1 MNDAHQPQPEV
12 PQLRT
17 LLLTDLC
24 DSVALVERL
33 GDANAAEL
41 FKLHDS
47 LVLEL
52 QQRWRGRLIDRSDGL
67 LLLFERPI
75 DGLGFALDYSRGLH
89 ALGAQRKLELK
100 VRAGLHVGEVLTWR
114 NSDAAVQVGAKPL
127 EVEGLAKP
135 TAARL
140 MTLARPGQIL
150 LSAVAESLTHRAAR
164 ELGERG
170 ERLLWKSHG
179 RWRFKGV
186 PTPQEIYE
194 VGEIGNTPLRA
205 PKPTPKAWR
214 DIPLWRRPA
223 ALVAEAM
230 LTLTVVAALL
240 FFGRPE
246 PAIAFAERDWIVV
259 GDLRN
264 LTGNATLD
272 ASLDQAFRISLEQS
286 RYVNLLS
293 DLKVRDTLGR
303 MKRSPDSKIDRALAS
318 EIALRDGARAVI
330 LPTVAE
336 VGGRIRVTV
345 EVVDPATQA
354 TVYTETQTGRGLE
367 SVLASVDTVSGQLR
381 RQLGE
386 AIQSVDQASKPL
398 PQVTTSNLDALRAYA
413 LGIDA
418 TGNANWKQAEQ
429 NFRAALNL
437 DPQFALAYV
446 GIARVLMATSDRAA
460 AVPYFQKALAY
471 KARLPARDQL
481 YLDAYSA
488 ELSDSPAALGGWQQL
503 VHLYPDSF
511 AGHGNAFWHLFQANR
526 FADALP
532 HAVAADTAQ
541 DPYRSIAIDD
551 IGRIYL
557 VQGKL
562 EQAKAQ
568 FTQIALQD
576 KSGPGRRLANVLA
589 LQGNYAEAEARLRA
603 IPKSDYANDDMVP
616 RLDLIALKVDQGK
629 WDEVAVELDDA
640 LKASRA
646 GNDFTQAQFGFLQL
660 SIQALTQQ
668 SGKVLPRLRQWQ
680 HAQLQRQERA
690 LPGEPY
696 ASDRAALILAA
707 AYLAQRL
714 GDDALSARAL
724 QVVGPWVE
732 VSADPTLGKLLRIV
746 QAGQYRLR
754 GDYTQALALLAPR
767 EDDLLQAR
775 VALYHTLQAA
785 GEHRQALA
793 QADWIGAHRGLAYGE
808 ASVSQSLQTLNV
820 ADTRMADRWAAQA
833 LSDLDRA
840 PDARRRLDA
849 LFAAWPSAAMPAY
862 LRETVEATLPAS
874 KQKTT

>member
-1 MNDAHQPQPEV
+1 MNDAHAPQSEV

-24 DSVALVERL
+24 DSMALVERL
-33 GDANAAEL
+33 GDANAADL
-41 FKLHDS
+41 FKRHDA

-75 DGLGFALDYSRGLH
+75 DGLGFALDYSRGLRE
-89 ALGAQRKLELK
+89 LGAQRKLDLK

-186 PTPQEIYE
+186 PTAQEIYE
-194 VGEIGNTPLRA
+194 VGEIGHTPLRA
-205 PKPTPKAWR
+205 PKATPKAWR

-223 ALVAEAM
+223 ALLAEAM
-230 LTLTVVAALL
+230 LTLVVVVALL
-240 FFGRPE
+240 FFGRSE

-303 MKRSPDSKIDRALAS
+303 MQRSPDSKIDRALAS

-367 SVLASVDTVSGQLR
+367 SVLASVDGVSGQLR

-386 AIQSVDQASKPL
+386 AIQSVEQASKPL

-413 LGIDA
+413 LGLEA
-418 TGNANWKQAEQ
+418 TGSANWKQAEQ
-429 NFRAALNL
+429 NFRVAINL

-460 AVPYFQKALAY
+460 ALPYFQKALAY

-503 VHLYPDSF
+503 VRLYPDSF
-511 AGHGNAFWHLFQANR
+511 SGHGNAFWHLFQANR

-532 HAVAADTAQ
+532 HAIAADTAQ
-541 DPYRSIAIDD
+541 DPYRSVAIDD
-551 IGRIYL
+551 IGRVYL

-589 LQGNYAEAEARLRA
+589 LQGDYADAEARLRA
-603 IPKSDYANDDMVP
+603 IPKSGYADDDMVP
-616 RLDLIALKVDQGK
+616 RLDLVALMVDQGK
-629 WDEVAVELDDA
+629 WNEVATELDA
-640 LKASRA
+640 AIKASGPA
-646 GNDFTQAQFGFLQL
+646 NEFTQAQFGFVQL
-660 SIQALTQQ
+660 SVQALTEP
-668 SGKVLPRLRQWQ
+668 SGTVLPRLRQWQ
-680 HAQLQRQERA
+680 NAQLQRQARA

-696 ASDRAALILAA
+696 ASDRAGLILAA

-724 QVVGPWVE
+724 QVVGPWVDGAP
-732 VSADPTLGKLLRIV
+732 VPTLGKLARIV
-746 QAGQYRLR
+746 QAGQHRLR
-754 GDYTQALALLAPR
+754 GEHARALALLAPR
-767 EDDLLQAR
+767 DDDLLQTR
-775 VALYHTLQAA
+775 VALYHALQDA

-793 QADWIGAHRGLAYGE
+793 QADWIGQHRGLAYGE
-808 ASVSQSLQTLNV
+808 ASLSQSLQALNV

-840 PDARRRLDA
+840 ADARRRLDV
-849 LFAAWPSAAMPAY
+849 LLAAWPSAAMPAY

>member
-398 PQVTTSNLDALRAYA
+398 PQVTTSNLDALRSYA
-413 LGIDA
+413 LGMEATA
-418 TGNANWKQAEQ
+418 TGSWKQAEQ
-429 NFRAALNL
+429 NFRVAIEL
-437 DPQFALAYV
+437 DPQFALAYI
-446 GIARVLMATSDRAA
+446 GIARVLAATSDRAA
-460 AVPYFQKALAY
+460 AVPYLQKAQEYA
-471 KARLPARDQL
+471 ARLPARDRL
-481 YLDAYSA
+481 YLAAWAD
-488 ELSDSPAALGGWQQL
+488 ELKDSPAALGGWQQL

-629 WDEVAVELDDA
+629 WDEVAAELDDA

-646 GNDFTQAQFGFLQL
+646 ANDFTQAQFGFLQL

-680 HAQLQRQERA
+680 NAQLQRQERA

-714 GDDALSARAL
+714 GDDALSVRAL
-724 QVVGPWVE
+724 KVAGPWVE
-732 VSADPTLGKLLRIV
+732 VSADPALGKLLRIV

-754 GDYTQALALLAPR
+754 GDYAQALALLAPR

-775 VALYHTLQAA
+775 VALYHTLRAA

-833 LSDLDRA
+833 LSDLDRT

-874 KQKTT
+874 KQKMT

>member
-707 AYLAQRL
+707 VYLAQRL

-724 QVVGPWVE
+724 KVVGPWVE

-754 GDYTQALALLAPR
+754 GDYAQALALLAPR

-874 KQKTT
+874 KQNTT

>member
-1 MNDAHQPQPEV
+1 MNDAHQSQPEV

-24 DSVALVERL
+24 DSMALVERL

-75 DGLGFALDYSRGLH
+75 DGLGFALDYSRGLQ
-89 ALGAQRKLELK
+89 ALGTQRKLELK

-230 LTLTVVAALL
+230 LTLTVVAAAL

-246 PAIAFAERDWIVV
+246 PAIAFAERDWVVV

-303 MKRSPDSKIDRALAS
+303 MKRSPDSKVDRALAS

-386 AIQSVDQASKPL
+386 AIQSVEQASKPL
-398 PQVTTSNLDALRAYA
+398 PQVTTSNLDALRSYA
-413 LGIDA
+413 LGMEATA
-418 TGNANWKQAEQ
+418 TGSWKQAEQ
-429 NFRAALNL
+429 NFRVAIEL
-437 DPQFALAYV
+437 DPQFALAYIGV
-446 GIARVLMATSDRAA
+446 ARVLAATSDRAA
-460 AVPYFQKALAY
+460 AVPYLQKALEHAS
-471 KARLPARDQL
+471 RLPTRDRL
-481 YLDAYSA
+481 YLGAWAD
-488 ELSDSPAALGGWQQL
+488 ELKDSPAALGGWQQL

-589 LQGNYAEAEARLRA
+589 LQGNYTEAEARLRA

-640 LKASRA
+640 LKASGA
-646 GNDFTQAQFGFLQL
+646 ANDFTQAQFGFVQL

-668 SGKVLPRLRQWQ
+668 SGQVLPRLRQWQ
-680 HAQLQRQERA
+680 NAQLQRQERA

-696 ASDRAALILAA
+696 ASDRAALILAT

-724 QVVGPWVE
+724 KIAGPWVE

-754 GDYTQALALLAPR
+754 GDYAQALVLLAPR

-874 KQKTT
+874 KQKMT

>member
-1 MNDAHQPQPEV
+1 MNDAYPSQPEV

-24 DSVALVERL
+24 DSMALVERL

-41 FKLHDS
+41 FKLHDA

-89 ALGAQRKLELK
+89 ALGTQRKLELN

-140 MTLARPGQIL
+140 MTLARPGKIL

-186 PTPQEIYE
+186 PTVQEIYE

-223 ALVAEAM
+223 ALVAEAT
-230 LTLTVVAALL
+230 LTLGAVAALL

-246 PAIAFAERDWIVV
+246 PAIAFAERDWVVV

-264 LTGNATLD
+264 LTGNAMLD

-303 MKRSPDSKIDRALAS
+303 MKRSPDSKLDRAVAS

-345 EVVDPATQA
+345 ELVDPATQA
-354 TVYTETQTGRGLE
+354 TVHTESQTGRGLE

-381 RQLGE
+381 QQLGE
-386 AIQSVDQASKPL
+386 AIQSVEQASKPL
-398 PQVTTSNLDALRAYA
+398 PQVTTSNLDALRSYA
-413 LGIDA
+413 LGLEA
-418 TGNANWKQAEQ
+418 TGQGNWTQAEQ
-429 NFRAALNL
+429 HFRVAIEL

-446 GIARVLMATSDRAA
+446 GIARVLAATSDRAA
-460 AVPYFQKALAY
+460 AMPYLQKAQQYAS
-471 KARLPARDQL
+471 RLPARDRL
-481 YLDAYSA
+481 YLAAWAD
-488 ELSDSPAALGGWQQL
+488 ELQDSPAALAGWEQL
-503 VHLYPDSF
+503 LRLYPDSF
-511 AGHGNAFWHLFQANR
+511 AAHGNAFWHLFQANR

-532 HAVAADTAQ
+532 HAVAADTGQ
-541 DPYRSIAIDD
+541 DPYRSIATDD

-562 EQAKAQ
+562 QQAKTQ
-568 FTQIALQD
+568 FTRIALQD

-589 LQGNYAEAEARLRA
+589 LQGKYAEAEARLRA

-616 RLDLIALKVDQGK
+616 RLDLIALKLDQGK
-629 WDEVAVELDDA
+629 WDQVAAELGDA
-640 LKASRA
+640 IKASRSA
-646 GNDFTQAQFGFLQL
+646 NDFTQAQFGFVQL
-660 SIQALTQQ
+660 SVLALTLP

-680 HAQLQRQERA
+680 NVQLQMQQRV

-696 ASDRAALILAA
+696 AADRAALILAS

-714 GDDALSARAL
+714 GDDALSARTLKVA
-724 QVVGPWVE
+724 GPWAQT
-732 VSADPTLGKLLRIV
+732 SADPALGKLLRVV
-746 QAGQYRLR
+746 QAGQLRLR
-754 GDYTQALALLAPR
+754 GEYAQALALLAPR
-767 EDDLLQAR
+767 DDDLLQSR
-775 VALYHTLQAA
+775 VALYLTLQAA
-785 GEHRQALA
+785 GEHRQALV
-793 QADWIGAHRGLAYGE
+793 QADWIGEHRGLAYGE
-808 ASVSQSLQTLNV
+808 ASVSQSLQALNV
-820 ADTRMADRWAAQA
+820 ADTRMASRWAAQT
-833 LSDLDRA
+833 LSQMDRV
-840 PDARRRLDA
+840 PDAQRRIEA

-862 LRETVEATLPAS
+862 LRERVEATLPAS
-874 KQKTT
+874 KAKMT

>member
-1 MNDAHQPQPEV
+1 MNDVHKPQPDA

-24 DSVALVERL
+24 DSMALVERL

-75 DGLGFALDYSRGLH
+75 DGLGFALDYSRGLRE
-89 ALGAQRKLELK
+89 LGAQRKLELK

-186 PTPQEIYE
+186 PTAQEIYE
-194 VGEIGNTPLRA
+194 VGEIGHTPLRA

-223 ALVAEAM
+223 ALLAEAG
-230 LTLTVVAALL
+230 LIAAVAVGVWFAT
-240 FFGRPE
+240 RPQ
-246 PAIAFAERDWIVV
+246 PAIAFAERDWVVV

-303 MKRSPDSKIDRALAS
+303 MQRSPDSKIDRALAS

-367 SVLASVDTVSGQLR
+367 SVLASVDGVSSQLR

-386 AIQSVDQASKPL
+386 AIQSVEQASKPL
-398 PQVTTSNLDALRAYA
+398 PQVTTSNLDALRSYA
-413 LGIDA
+413 LGMEA
-418 TGNANWKQAEQ
+418 TAMGKWKQAEQ
-429 NFRAALNL
+429 NFRVATEL
-437 DPQFALAYV
+437 DPKFALAYI
-446 GIARVLMATSDRAA
+446 GIARVLAATSDRAA
-460 AVPYFQKALAY
+460 AVPYLQKAQAY
-471 KARLPARDQL
+471 ASRLPTRDRL
-481 YLDAYSA
+481 YLAAWAD
-488 ELSDSPAALGGWQQL
+488 ELKDSPAALGGWQQL

-511 AGHGNAFWHLFQANR
+511 AGHGNAFWHLFQANQ
-526 FADALP
+526 FAEALP
-532 HAVAADTAQ
+532 YAVAADTSQ
-541 DPYRSIAIDD
+541 DPYRSIATDD
-551 IGRIYL
+551 IGRVYL

-568 FTQIALQD
+568 FTQVALQD

-589 LQGNYAEAEARLRA
+589 LQGDYADAEARLRA
-603 IPKSDYANDDMVP
+603 IPKSGYADDDMVP
-616 RLDLIALKVDQGK
+616 RLDLIALMVDQGK
-629 WDEVAVELDDA
+629 WNEVAIELDA
-640 LKASRA
+640 AIKASDPA
-646 GNDFTQAQFGFLQL
+646 NEFTRAQFGFVQL
-660 SIQALTQQ
+660 SVQALTQP
-668 SGKVLPRLRQWQ
+668 SGTVLPRLRQWQ
-680 HAQLQRQERA
+680 NAQLQRQERA
-690 LPGEPY
+690 VPGEPY
-696 ASDRAALILAA
+696 ASDRAGLILAA

-714 GDDALSARAL
+714 GDDTLSTRVL
-724 QVVGPWVE
+724 QVVGPWVD
-732 VSADPTLGKLLRIV
+732 VAADPTLGKLVRIV
-746 QAGQYRLR
+746 QAGRLRLR
-754 GDYTQALALLAPR
+754 GERAQALALLAPR
-767 EDDLLQAR
+767 EDDLLQTR
-775 VALYHTLQAA
+775 VALYHALQDV
-785 GEHRQALA
+785 GEHRQALE
-793 QADWIGAHRGLAYGE
+793 QADWIGKHRGLAYGE
-808 ASVSQSLQTLNV
+808 ASLSQSLQALNV

-849 LFAAWPSAAMPAY
+849 LFAAWPSASMPAY
-862 LRETVEATLPAS
+862 LRETLEATLPAS
-874 KQKTT
+874 KQKMT

>member
-1 MNDAHQPQPEV
+1 MNHAHQPQPDA

-24 DSVALVERL
+24 DSMALVERL

-41 FKLHDS
+41 FKLHDH

-89 ALGAQRKLELK
+89 ALGKQRKLELK

-186 PTPQEIYE
+186 PTAQEIYE

-223 ALVAEAM
+223 ALVAEAT
-230 LTLTVVAALL
+230 LTLGAVAALM

-293 DLKVRDTLGR
+293 DLKVRDTLSR
-303 MKRSPDSKIDRALAS
+303 MKRSPDSKIDRAVAS

-345 EVVDPATQA
+345 ELVDPATQA
-354 TVYTETQTGRGLE
+354 TVHTESQTGRGLE
-367 SVLASVDTVSGQLR
+367 SVLDSVDTVSGQLR
-381 RQLGE
+381 HQLGE
-386 AIQSVDQASKPL
+386 AIQSVEQASKPL

-418 TGNANWKQAEQ
+418 TGKGNWKQAEQ
-429 NFRAALNL
+429 NFRVAINL

-446 GIARVLMATSDRAA
+446 GIARVIMATSDRGA
-460 AVPYFQKALAY
+460 AVPYFQKALTY

-481 YLDAYSA
+481 YLDAYAA

-503 VHLYPDSF
+503 VRMYPDSF
-511 AGHGNAFWHLFQANR
+511 AGHGNVFWHLFQANR
-526 FADALP
+526 FAEALP
-532 HAVAADTAQ
+532 HAVAADTSQ
-541 DPYRSIAIDD
+541 DPYRSIAADD
-551 IGRIYL
+551 IGRVYL

-568 FTQIALQD
+568 FTQVALQD

-603 IPKSDYANDDMVP
+603 IPKSEYVNDDMVP

-629 WDEVAVELDDA
+629 WDEVATELSDA
-640 LKASRA
+640 IKAGRSA
-646 GNDFTQAQFGFLQL
+646 NDFTQAQFGFLQL
-660 SIQALTQQ
+660 SVQALTLP
-668 SGKVLPRLRQWQ
+668 SSKVLPRLRQWQ
-680 HAQLQRQERA
+680 NAQLQRQERA
-690 LPGEPY
+690 VLGEPY
-696 ASDRAALILAA
+696 ANDRAALILAA
-707 AYLAQRL
+707 TYLAQRL

-724 QVVGPWVE
+724 KVVDPWVR
-732 VSADPTLGKLLRIV
+732 VSADPTLGKLLRVV
-746 QAGQYRLR
+746 QSGQHRLR
-754 GDYTQALALLAPR
+754 GEYAQALALLAPR
-767 EDDLLQAR
+767 DDDLLQSR
-775 VALYHTLQAA
+775 VALYLTLQAA

-820 ADTRMADRWAAQA
+820 ADTRMAGRWAAQA
-833 LSDLDRA
+833 LSDLDRV
-840 PDARRRLDA
+840 PDARRRIEA
-849 LFAAWPSAAMPAY
+849 LFAVWPSAAMPAY

>member
-1 MNDAHQPQPEV
+1 MNDVRPPQPEV

-24 DSVALVERL
+24 DSMALVERL

-41 FKLHDS
+41 FKLHDA

-89 ALGAQRKLELK
+89 ALGTQRKLQLN

-114 NSDAAVQVGAKPL
+114 NSDAAVRVGAKPL

-186 PTPQEIYE
+186 PTAQEIYE

-223 ALVAEAM
+223 ALLAEAT
-230 LTLTVVAALL
+230 LTLGAVAALL

-246 PAIAFAERDWIVV
+246 PAIAFAERDWVV
-259 GDLRN
+259 VADLRN
-264 LTGNATLD
+264 LTGNAMLD

-303 MKRSPDSKIDRALAS
+303 MKRSPDSKLDRAVAS

-345 EVVDPATQA
+345 ELVDPATQA
-354 TVYTETQTGRGLE
+354 TVHTESQTGRGLE
-367 SVLASVDTVSGQLR
+367 SVLASVDRVSGQLR
-381 RQLGE
+381 QQLGE
-386 AIQSVDQASKPL
+386 AIQSVEQASKPL
-398 PQVTTSNLDALRAYA
+398 PQVTTSNLDALRSYA
-413 LGIDA
+413 LGLEA
-418 TGNANWKQAEQ
+418 TGQGNWTQAEQ
-429 NFRAALNL
+429 HFRVAIEL

-446 GIARVLMATSDRAA
+446 GIARVLAAASDRAA
-460 AVPYFQKALAY
+460 AMPYLQKAQQYAS
-471 KARLPARDQL
+471 RLPARDRL
-481 YLDAYSA
+481 YLAAWAD
-488 ELSDSPAALGGWQQL
+488 ELQDSPAALAGWEQL
-503 VHLYPDSF
+503 LRLYPDSF
-511 AGHGNAFWHLFQANR
+511 AAHGNAFWHLFQANR

-541 DPYRSIAIDD
+541 DPYRSIATDD
-551 IGRIYL
+551 IGRVYL

-562 EQAKAQ
+562 QQAKAQ
-568 FTQIALQD
+568 FTRIALQH

-589 LQGNYAEAEARLRA
+589 LQGKYAEAEARLRA
-603 IPKSDYANDDMVP
+603 IPKSGYANDDMVP
-616 RLDLIALKVDQGK
+616 RLDLIALKLDQGK
-629 WDEVAVELDDA
+629 WDQVAVELGDA
-640 LKASRA
+640 IKVSRSA
-646 GNDFTQAQFGFLQL
+646 NDFTQAQFGFVQL
-660 SIQALTQQ
+660 SVLALTLP
-668 SGKVLPRLRQWQ
+668 SAKVLPRLRQWQ
-680 HAQLQRQERA
+680 NVQLQIQQRM

-696 ASDRAALILAA
+696 AADRAALILAS

-714 GDDALSARAL
+714 GDDALSARTLKVA
-724 QVVGPWVE
+724 GPWAQT
-732 VSADPTLGKLLRIV
+732 SADPALGKLLRVV
-746 QAGQYRLR
+746 QAGQLRLR
-754 GDYTQALALLAPR
+754 GEYAQALALLAPR
-767 EDDLLQAR
+767 DDDLLQSR
-775 VALYHTLQAA
+775 VALYLTLQAA
-785 GEHRQALA
+785 GQHRQALA
-793 QADWIGAHRGLAYGE
+793 QADWIGQHRGLAYGE

-820 ADTRMADRWAAQA
+820 ADTRMAARWAAQA
-833 LSDLDRA
+833 LSEMHRI
-840 PDARRRLDA
+840 PDAQRRIEA
-849 LFAAWPSAAMPAY
+849 LFAVWPSATMPAY

-874 KQKTT
+874 KAKMT

>member
-1 MNDAHQPQPEV
+1 MNDAYPSQPEV

-24 DSVALVERL
+24 DSMALVERL

-41 FKLHDS
+41 FKLHDA

-89 ALGAQRKLELK
+89 ALGTQRKLELN

-170 ERLLWKSHG
+170 ERLLWKSLG

-186 PTPQEIYE
+186 PTAQEIYE

-223 ALVAEAM
+223 ALVAEAT
-230 LTLTVVAALL
+230 LTLGAVAALL

-246 PAIAFAERDWIVV
+246 PAIAFAERDWVVV

-264 LTGNATLD
+264 LTGNAMLD

-303 MKRSPDSKIDRALAS
+303 MKRSPDSKLDRAVAS

-345 EVVDPATQA
+345 ELVDPATQA
-354 TVYTETQTGRGLE
+354 TVHTESQTGRGLE

-381 RQLGE
+381 QQLGE
-386 AIQSVDQASKPL
+386 AIQSVEQASKPL
-398 PQVTTSNLDALRAYA
+398 PQVTTSNLGALRSYA
-413 LGIDA
+413 LGLEA
-418 TGNANWKQAEQ
+418 TGQGNWTQAEQ
-429 NFRAALNL
+429 HFRVAIEL

-446 GIARVLMATSDRAA
+446 GIARVLAATSDRAA
-460 AVPYFQKALAY
+460 AMPYLQKAQQYAS
-471 KARLPARDQL
+471 RLPARDRL
-481 YLDAYSA
+481 YLAAWAD
-488 ELSDSPAALGGWQQL
+488 ELQDSPAALAGWEQL
-503 VHLYPDSF
+503 LRLYPDSF
-511 AGHGNAFWHLFQANR
+511 AAHGNAFWHLFQANR

-532 HAVAADTAQ
+532 HAVAADTGQ
-541 DPYRSIAIDD
+541 DPYRSIATDD

-562 EQAKAQ
+562 QQAKTQ
-568 FTQIALQD
+568 FTRIALQD

-589 LQGNYAEAEARLRA
+589 LQGKYAEAEARLRA

-616 RLDLIALKVDQGK
+616 RLDLIALKLDQGK
-629 WDEVAVELDDA
+629 WDQVAAELGDA
-640 LKASRA
+640 IKASRSA
-646 GNDFTQAQFGFLQL
+646 NDFTQAQFGFVQL
-660 SIQALTQQ
+660 SVLALTLPP
-668 SGKVLPRLRQWQ
+668 GKVLPRLRQWQ
-680 HAQLQRQERA
+680 NVQLQMQQRV

-696 ASDRAALILAA
+696 AADRAALILAS

-714 GDDALSARAL
+714 GDDALSARTLKVA
-724 QVVGPWVE
+724 GPWAQT
-732 VSADPTLGKLLRIV
+732 SADPALGKLLRVV
-746 QAGQYRLR
+746 QAGQLRLR
-754 GDYTQALALLAPR
+754 GEYAQALALLAPR
-767 EDDLLQAR
+767 DDDLLQSR
-775 VALYHTLQAA
+775 VALYLTLQAA
-785 GEHRQALA
+785 GEHRQALV
-793 QADWIGAHRGLAYGE
+793 QADWIGEHRGLAYGE
-808 ASVSQSLQTLNV
+808 ASVSQSLQALNV
-820 ADTRMADRWAAQA
+820 ADTRMASRWAAQT
-833 LSDLDRA
+833 LSQMDRV
-840 PDARRRLDA
+840 PDAQRRIEA

-862 LRETVEATLPAS
+862 LRERVEATLPAS
-874 KQKTT
+874 KAKMT

>member
-1 MNDAHQPQPEV
+1 MNDAHQPQPDA

-24 DSVALVERL
+24 DSMALVERL

-41 FKLHDS
+41 FKLHDH

-89 ALGAQRKLELK
+89 ALGKQRKLELK

-186 PTPQEIYE
+186 PTAQEIYE

-223 ALVAEAM
+223 ALVAEAA
-230 LTLTVVAALL
+230 LTLGAVAALL

-303 MKRSPDSKIDRALAS
+303 MKRSPDSKIDRAVAS

-345 EVVDPATQA
+345 ELVDPATQA
-354 TVYTETQTGRGLE
+354 TVHTESQTGRGLE

-381 RQLGE
+381 HQLGE
-386 AIQSVDQASKPL
+386 AIQSVEQASKPL
-398 PQVTTSNLDALRAYA
+398 PQVTTSNLDALRSYA
-413 LGIDA
+413 LGMEA
-418 TGNANWKQAEQ
+418 TGKGNWKQAEQ
-429 NFRAALNL
+429 NFRVATEL
-437 DPQFALAYV
+437 DPQFALAYL
-446 GIARVLMATSDRAA
+446 GIARVLAATSDRAA
-460 AVPYFQKALAY
+460 AVPYLQKAQEYAS
-471 KARLPARDQL
+471 RLPARDRL
-481 YLDAYSA
+481 YLAAWAD
-488 ELSDSPAALGGWQQL
+488 ELKDSPAALGGWQQL
-503 VHLYPDSF
+503 VRLYPDSF
-511 AGHGNAFWHLFQANR
+511 AAHGNAFWHLFQANR

-532 HAVAADTAQ
+532 HAVAADTSQ
-541 DPYRSIAIDD
+541 DPYRSIATDD
-551 IGRIYL
+551 IGRVYL

-616 RLDLIALKVDQGK
+616 RLDLIALKLDQGK
-629 WDEVAVELDDA
+629 WDEVATELGEA
-640 LKASRA
+640 INASRSA
-646 GNDFTQAQFGFLQL
+646 NDFTQAQFGFVQL
-660 SIQALTQQ
+660 SVQALTLP

-680 HAQLQRQERA
+680 NVQLQMQERA

-696 ASDRAALILAA
+696 AADRAALILAS

-724 QVVGPWVE
+724 KVAGPWAQT
-732 VSADPTLGKLLRIV
+732 SADPALGKLLRVV
-746 QAGQYRLR
+746 QAGQHRLR
-754 GDYTQALALLAPR
+754 GEYAQALALLAPR
-767 EDDLLQAR
+767 DDDLLQSR
-775 VALYHTLQAA
+775 VALYLTLQAA
-785 GEHRQALA
+785 GKHRQALA
-793 QADWIGAHRGLAYGE
+793 QADWIGEHRGLAYGE

-820 ADTRMADRWAAQA
+820 ADTRLAARWAAQT
-833 LSDLDRA
+833 LLEMDRV
-840 PDARRRLDA
+840 PDAQRRIEA
-849 LFAAWPSAAMPAY
+849 LFAVWPRATMPAY
-862 LRETVEATLPAS
+862 LRQTVEATLPAS
-874 KQKTT
+874 KAKMT